1 MCEGRKGLG
10 EKSHE
15 WRLSSDLQTLLIALW
30 NEAVQDNQFTQRN
43 RRLCSREGLHLIAI
57 HRTSSPQGRRDT
69 LPSDKRE

>member
-30 NEAVQDNQFTQRN
+30 KRQF
-43 RRLCSREGLHLIAI
+43 
-57 HRTSSPQGRRDT
+57 RTTNSLRGTVGFAQG
-69 LPSDKRE
+69 KAYI